1 MRLSSEAFDIL
12 SQTVE
17 AGKANMANAVRQVL
31 SGEQPKAATGAANAI
46 PQARSEASAAGVVE
60 ERVDR
65 FAQEAELSDAHA
77 SHLRQIIDQIVTD
90 YACSVEFMERK
101 LEILYEH
108 EKKHLDL
115 LKEYKEE
122 IKFARTMQED
132 LRRERSQFFAQTLK
146 EVSTTLKQAQVD
158 DVVAADWVQELVRS
172 YTASLDVSG
181 DLVRTTALDRLGG
194 LSEMARAT
202 SGSVERSLE
211 TANGKGGDED

>member
-1 MRLSSEAFDIL
+1 
-12 SQTVE
+12 
-17 AGKANMANAVRQVL
+17 
-31 SGEQPKAATGAANAI
+31 
-46 PQARSEASAAGVVE
+46 
-60 ERVDR
+60 
-65 FAQEAELSDAHA
+65 
-77 SHLRQIIDQIVTD
+77 
-90 YACSVEFMERK
+90 
-101 LEILYEH
+101 
-108 EKKHLDL
+108 
-115 LKEYKEE
+115 
-122 IKFARTMQED
+122 MQED